1 MYLLSITKIKYPHN
15 DTIIHTY
22 TTFDN
27 LCNDLKMMLDN
38 KFISKNDIIRIEVE
52 ESEKVYNEFMGLIG
66 RLSNNEIKM
75 LIDNLKE
82 YVENDELFEGDE
94 EDE

>member
-1 MYLLSITKIKYPHN
+1 MI
-15 DTIIHTY
+15 D
-22 TTFDN
+22 
-27 LCNDLKMMLDN
+27 
-38 KFISKNDIIRIEVE
+38 
-52 ESEKVYNEFMGLIG
+52 SEKVYDEFMDLIG

-94 EDE
+94 EYE